1 MNTGDIV
8 TLVTTSGEYVGK
20 LSALNEDGSVQ
31 ITDPRMILSNPET
44 GQMGFAKGI
53 AVTGEENP
61 TDVIFQSIVFMTPTN
76 EKVADAF
83 RESTGSIKVPSQ
95 KIVS

>member
-8 TLVTTSGEYVGK
+8 TVVTTSGEYVGK
-20 LSALNEDGSVQ
+20 LSAMNEDGSIQV
-31 ITDPRMILSNPET
+31 TDPRMILSNPET

-61 TDVIFQSIVFMTPTN
+61 NDVIFSSIVFMTPTN
-76 EKVADAF
+76 EKVAEAF
-83 RESTGSIKVPSQ
+83 RESTGQIQVPSS

>member
-8 TLVTTSGEYVGK
+8 TVVTTSGEYVGK
-20 LSALNEDGSVQ
+20 LSAMNEDGSIQ

-61 TDVIFQSIVFMTPTN
+61 KEVEFRNIVFMTPSN
-76 EKVADAF
+76 EGIQNAWKDA
-83 RESTGSIKVPSQ
+83 TGQIITPSSN
-95 KIVS
+95 IVV

>member
-1 MNTGDIV
+1 MDKGDIV
-8 TLVTTSGEYVGK
+8 TIVTTSGEYVGK
-20 LSALNEDGSVQ
+20 LNALNEDGSVQ

-53 AVTGEENP
+53 AATGEENP
-61 TDVIFQSIVFMTPTN
+61 NDVVFSSIVFMTPTN

-83 RESTGSIKVPSQ
+83 KESTGQIQVPKS
-95 KIVS
+95 KIIS